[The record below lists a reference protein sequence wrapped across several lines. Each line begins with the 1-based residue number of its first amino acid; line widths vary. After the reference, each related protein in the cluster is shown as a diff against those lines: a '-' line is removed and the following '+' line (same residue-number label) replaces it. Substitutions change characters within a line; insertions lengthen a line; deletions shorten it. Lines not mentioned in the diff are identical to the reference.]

1 MESGFAAAGPLLC
14 VKALIDQQAE
24 GRMNKTA
31 LNHLSRQRGMAP
43 AVVMM
48 IVMVL
53 GLLFTFGLKVGPLYV
68 DHNLITGL
76 CQGLIDS
83 GEANTLTATEVRDR
97 VSSTLRI
104 NNITDF
110 DLNSIFMR
118 EENGEAIITVAYEKR
133 VPLFANL
140 DIVATFD
147 ESLR

>member
-1 MESGFAAAGPLLC
+1 M
-14 VKALIDQQAE
+14 
-24 GRMNKTA
+24 
-31 LNHLSRQRGMAP
+31 
-43 AVVMM
+43 
-48 IVMVL
+48 
-53 GLLFTFGLKVGPLYV
+53 
-68 DHNLITGL
+68 ITGL
-76 CQGLIDS
+76 CQGLIDN
-83 GEANTLTATEVRDR
+83 GEANTLTVTEVRDR

-133 VPLFANL
+133 VPFVANL